1 MSEKLSLQWNDFKDN
16 IISSF
21 GSLRKESDLAD
32 VTLVGDDGKQV
43 DCHKLVLASSSPV
56 FQNMLKENKHSHP
69 LIYMRG
75 LQSKDLFVILDFLYC
90 GEASVYQE
98 DLEPFFSIAEDLQ
111 IKGLVRNSN
120 QEEVIHQYQ
129 PEIKGPHNA
138 DPVLKKD
145 KSFSKFLQLKGLDG
159 NSSHKE
165 VMKRDQ
171 PKFENTNHFSSYSV
185 AKNFDTSV
193 DIEKLDTEI
202 NQMMQKTKRKNAHS
216 QPIYACNIVEK
227 KIRDGTSKVISD
239 QTTWRRRKDFHLI
252 SYMARDSW
260 LSIWRGKNDNH
271 LYSISIVP

>member
-21 GSLRKESDLAD
+21 GSLRKETDFAD
-32 VTLVGDDGKQV
+32 VTLVSDDGKQV
-43 DCHKLVLASSSPV
+43 NCHKVVLASSSPV

-98 DLEPFFSIAEDLQ
+98 DLESFFSIAEDLQ

-171 PKFENTNHFSSYSV
+171 PKFENTNNFSSFSV

-216 QPIYACNIVEK
+216 QPFYACNICGKEDQEWNIKSHIRSNHMEK
-227 KIRDGTSKVISD
+227 TKRLSFDIIHGQRLMAQHMERSK
-239 QTTWRRRKDFHLI
+239 
-252 SYMARDSW
+252 
-260 LSIWRGKNDNH
+260 
-271 LYSISIVP
+271 